1 MSGQPRRM
9 KFGVFIAPWH
19 AIGEHPTL
27 AIKRDMDL
35 VVALEELGFDE
46 AWIGE
51 HHSYGRELISNPMI
65 AIAALAERTKRIRL
79 GTGVVSLPYHHP
91 LMVADDL
98 LQLDHMTQGRV
109 MLGVGPGALTSDAYM
124 MGIPTEM
131 QRERQ
136 AEALAAIMHLA
147 RNEEPLTMKTDWFE
161 MNEAKLQMAWYSDP
175 HPEFATAVTVTPS
188 GPTLAGKYGISLLSV
203 AGADSDSFSRVWGWA
218 EESARE
224 HATQVDRKNWRVVVN
239 LHLAET
245 REEAIEDVRR
255 GYANRAYYG
264 DVRDAEQRVG
274 GIFGDATDDIE
285 VAMQARSVI
294 IGTPEDAIKKIQDLV
309 DLSGGFGTILCFA
322 HEWAPTHKIMK
333 SYELLM
339 RYVAPVFQGHMDR
352 LTWARD
358 FVEDNRRGI
367 FGATPAA
374 MLKAFQDANKEL
386 PDVLKQG
393 FAALQAQREKA
404 EASKQS

>member
-1 MSGQPRRM
+1 VSNTRNRL

-19 AIGEHPTL
+19 AVGEHPTL

-51 HHSYGRELISNPMI
+51 HHSFGRELISNPMI
-65 AIAALAERTKRIRL
+65 TIAALAERTKRIRL

-91 LMVADDL
+91 LMIADDL
-98 LQLDHMTQGRV
+98 LQLDHQTQGRA

-131 QRERQ
+131 QRQRQ
-136 AEALAAIMHLA
+136 AEALDAIMHLA
-147 RNEEPLTMKTDWFE
+147 RSDEPLTMKTDWFE
-161 MNEAKLQMAWYSDP
+161 LNDAKLQMQWYSDP

-188 GPTLAGKYGISLLSV
+188 GPVLAGKHGISLLSV
-203 AGADSDSFSRVWGWA
+203 AGADHDSFKRVWGWT
-218 EESARE
+218 EEA
-224 HATQVDRKNWRVVVN
+224 ALQNGQTVDRKNWRVVVN
-239 LHLAET
+239 LHLAES
-245 REEAIEDVRR
+245 REEAIEDVRK
-255 GYANRAYYG
+255 GYAERAYYG
-264 DVRDAEQRVG
+264 DVKDPTQRVA
-274 GIFGDATDDIE
+274 GIFGDASGDIE
-285 VAMQARSVI
+285 TALGARSII
-294 IGTPEDAIKKIQDLV
+294 IGTPEDAIEKIQALV
-309 DLSGGFGTILCFA
+309 DLSGGFGTVLCFA
-322 HEWAPTHKIMK
+322 HEWAPTHKVLK

-339 RYVAPVFQGHMDR
+339 RYVAPKFQGHLDR

-374 MLKAFQDANKEL
+374 MQKAFSDAGKDM
-386 PDVLKQG
+386 PDMLKQG
-393 FAALQAQREKA
+393 FERMRKEREAL
-404 EASKQS
+404 EAKG